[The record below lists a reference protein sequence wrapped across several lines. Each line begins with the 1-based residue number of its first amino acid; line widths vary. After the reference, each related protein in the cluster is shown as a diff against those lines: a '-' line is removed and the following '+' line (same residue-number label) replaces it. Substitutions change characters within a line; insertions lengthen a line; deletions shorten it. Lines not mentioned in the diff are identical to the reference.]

1 MAKPR
6 ENVLIIARNKHWPYI
21 ASYHGQWQ
29 SLPVEILE
37 AVTLLNCA
45 TPAKNCANGV
55 MGQHFALDPQTL
67 QTLVLV
73 RKLTDEAAAL
83 AVSATMT
90 AQDGLPG
97 SSSRAFKKR
106 EAAVCKM
113 ARAYREDEIIAS
125 VCMMQ
130 CASALDEVAAKVLKK
145 DPDHIDAR
153 YVSFFHEKIP
163 SRTLAKN
170 TTTETLDWLIERRP
184 MTAAYYRSRAMVH
197 GFRQE
202 FPEALRDF
210 KRSIALSKKNPGFS
224 FEQGRAIMEK
234 HQQKQEMQY
243 HPLKN
248 RKRIGYDKKKMMQHQ
263 QQLQQHRHDELMEK
277 PEELYDSQVYFLR
290 GAAHHQY
297 AVSLIETAIHRVNQQ
312 FAKTP
317 MANEQAVQTPSTA
330 YTANTVM
337 LGKINSYKG
346 SFNQLKSQLTQLA
359 KKSIKDYVHFLSHFS
374 CSLDP
379 FEHNVNSDKLVTP
392 RHPPQQP
399 ARMDSAIVLA
409 SSVADLSIKTPKE
422 ACADFVLSIPSMTI
436 EARGSNHILPGYAT
450 AASVMAASNHLKS
463 LPSNSGSGDNSRSAV
478 TTTSKSNANDDEE
491 DPTSIFEDPSIIKDG
506 HFGTYHPLLMETW
519 FAIGLNYMILG
530 DFKTALAWHDHVMA
544 LLGAV
549 DGFPVFMTA
558 RCMSHSDYWEV
569 LRMVREKLVP
579 GSGKGSYDA
588 DVKAAQLIKAANEA
602 GIVVEK
608 VGDKGKQQL
617 SDSEKY
623 MLQIHTK
630 RADTL
635 SVYIQHLIYN
645 TK

>member
-1 MAKPR
+1 MAAKTN
-6 ENVLIIARNKHWPYI
+6 NVLIIARNKHWPYI

-37 AVTLLNCA
+37 AVTLLNCS
-45 TPAKNCANGV
+45 TPAKNCVNGII
-55 MGQHFALDPQTL
+55 GEHFALDPHTL

-83 AVSATMT
+83 AVAATMA

-97 SSSRAFKKR
+97 ASTRAFKKR
-106 EAAVCKM
+106 EAAVTKM

-130 CASALDEVAAKVLKK
+130 CASALDDVAAKVLKK

-170 TTTETLDWLIERRP
+170 TTTETLDWLIERCP
-184 MTAAYYRSRAMVH
+184 STAAYYRSRAMVY

-210 KRSIALSKKNPGFS
+210 KRAIALSKKNPTWT
-224 FEQGRAIMEK
+224 FEQGRALMQQ
-234 HQQKQEMQY
+234 HQQKQDLLQQ
-243 HPLKN
+243 PFKN
-248 RKRIGYDKKKMMQHQ
+248 RKKIGYKSTANQHQ
-263 QQLQQHRHDELMEK
+263 HDDSFDNK
-277 PEELYDSQVYFLR
+277 PEVLYESQVYFLR

-297 AVSLIETAIHRVNQQ
+297 AVSLIETAIHKVNQQ
-312 FAKTP
+312 YAKSP
-317 MANEQAVQTPSTA
+317 MADEQAVQTPSTA
-330 YTANTVM
+330 YVASNVM

-346 SFNQLKSQLTQLA
+346 SFNQLKSQVSQLA
-359 KKSIKDYVHFLSHFS
+359 RKSIRDYLHFVSHLSN
-374 CSLDP
+374 SLEP
-379 FEHNVNSDKLVTP
+379 FEHNLASEKAIQQK
-392 RHPPQQP
+392 PPVPQP
-399 ARMDSAIVLA
+399 HRMDSAVVLV
-409 SSVADLSIKTPKE
+409 SSLNDLNIKTPKD
-422 ACADFVLSIPSMTI
+422 ACSAFLMSIPSATV
-436 EARGSNHILPGYAT
+436 EARGTNHIQPGFAT
-450 AASVMAASNHLKS
+450 AESIKAANAFKS
-463 LPSNSGSGDNSRSAV
+463 LPHNAMSSTGAV
-478 TTTSKSNANDDEE
+478 NFEQ
-491 DPTSIFEDPSIIKDG
+491 DPSSIFEDPSIFKDG
-506 HFGTYHPLLMETW
+506 HLGTYHPLLVEAW

-530 DFKTALAWHDHVMA
+530 DFRTALAWHDRVMA

-569 LRMVREKLVP
+569 IRMMREKLVP

-588 DVKAAQLIKAANEA
+588 DVQAAKLMKAATEA
-602 GIVVEK
+602 GVVVEK
-608 VGDKGKQQL
+608 VQETPTKHL
-617 SDSEKY
+617 SDGERY
-623 MLQIHTK
+623 MVQIHTK

-645 TK
+645 CK